1 MLLVVSNRKTKSGL
15 SNTSS
20 HKTRSRGRHSGCLV
34 LTWQFND
41 KVKDWSFFSFFTL
54 TFLAFWLLVSSV
66 PGVQCGCPQLQGRLV
81 RVLVSFSSL
90 GSGSGPEELGMAGGL
105 SSQLLGIDQLWKKN
119 KNKYMLN
126 HRHKRKQMVLRVSCV
141 WAVNRVLRACVI
153 QCGRAFFRY
162 HSSNGA
168 DHYQSLCVTSKTR
181 FRESRFKS
189 CLVGMVRR
197 KEGGKVASTFAP
209 VPSP

>member
-1 MLLVVSNRKTKSGL
+1 
-15 SNTSS
+15 
-20 HKTRSRGRHSGCLV
+20 
-34 LTWQFND
+34 
-41 KVKDWSFFSFFTL
+41 
-54 TFLAFWLLVSSV
+54 
-66 PGVQCGCPQLQGRLV
+66 
-81 RVLVSFSSL
+81 
-90 GSGSGPEELGMAGGL
+90 
-105 SSQLLGIDQLWKKN
+105 
-119 KNKYMLN
+119 
-126 HRHKRKQMVLRVSCV
+126 MVLRVSCV